1 MKEKE
6 RGKKGRKM
14 KRRARRWGGRG
25 GEEEE
30 ELEKQEE
37 KRRKQLPPQLR
48 VQHRWLTWDTK
59 TRWRVTGTEDWMQIR
74 ALERVQVCHQR
85 RKN

>member
-1 MKEKE
+1 MKEEE

-14 KRRARRWGGRG
+14 KRRARRGGGRG
-25 GEEEE
+25 GEEEEE

-37 KRRKQLPPQLR
+37 RKKQPPPQLR
-48 VQHRWLTWDTK
+48 VQHRWLTWDTDK
-59 TRWRVTGTEDWMQIR
+59 VNGHLNRGLDADQGSRV
-74 ALERVQVCHQR
+74 VQVCHQR